1 MISICKGFFLFENKN
16 INKWKRKSIV
26 KRIYWLIAMTY
37 HIHCTI
43 IALKLIRSLFPIQ
56 IINLFTIRRETS
68 SIFHIIIVHTIL
80 KSIILIY
87 TNQMSILSQKRMWKK
102 MEWLIKHF
110 FAMMDVGAKYLVTI
124 FWWRNFAYENRFHT
138 SIVSYLFNKF

>member
-87 TNQMSILSQKRMWKK
+87 TNQMSILSQKECEKNGMTYKAFFCNDGCWCKIFGDYILMTKFCLWKPFP
-102 MEWLIKHF
+102 H
-110 FAMMDVGAKYLVTI
+110 
-124 FWWRNFAYENRFHT
+124 
-138 SIVSYLFNKF
+138 